1 MRIIAGKNRGATIFA
16 PPGADVRPTSDKVRG
31 AIFNMLEGVE
41 GLMVLDLFAGSGA
54 LALEALSRGA
64 ASAVLVDSLTGSI
77 KTINRNLAK
86 LKSENASVVR
96 ADFRSFLKN
105 AAEKGEKYDLI
116 FMDPPYRMHPVIG
129 QEIAGMLPEIV
140 SSKGRVVVESGTR
153 QEISLPGQ
161 LLKDKVYGDTRVRIF
176 LFP

>member
-1 MRIIAGKNRGATIFA
+1 
-16 PPGADVRPTSDKVRG
+16 
-31 AIFNMLEGVE
+31 
-41 GLMVLDLFAGSGA
+41 
-54 LALEALSRGA
+54 
-64 ASAVLVDSLTGSI
+64 VDSLTGSI

-105 AAEKGEKYDLI
+105 AAKKGEKYDLI